1 MCNLEAL
8 LVLSES
14 FTCHAEQSEASP
26 SKVTSL
32 TLYARPFA
40 KPAQGDRTCPF
51 VMLKIPYRATRVA
64 CARAELVML
73 SKAKHPP
80 PRSRALLCMRDP
92 SLRSG

>member
-40 KPAQGDRTCPF
+40 PLRVTGLSICHSEERF
-51 VMLKIPYRATRVA
+51 VRRRI
-64 CARAELVML
+64 
-73 SKAKHPP
+73 
-80 PRSRALLCMRDP
+80 SRFDWSFFPLLRMTNRLIGRERP
-92 SLRSG
+92 L